1 MLILLHLGAKGFDL
15 GQGGEGGSPLG
26 LNEVFQ
32 HKAAHPLGL
41 KGHALGLGA
50 FHQRD
55 VQPAAVGKFH
65 RGLDPVV
72 VVGKICPLGDA
83 QLIQQYFP
91 AKIQRQGCARVAV
104 DAPALVG
111 ILAVGAVL
119 KNAVDGVAGG
129 KHRLAAR
136 FHVGAGVGVK
146 TGVAVPS

>member
-1 MLILLHLGAKGFDL
+1 MPKASIWVRA
-15 GQGGEGGSPLG
+15 GEGRSPLG
-26 LNEVFQ
+26 LNEILQ

-41 KGHALGLGA
+41 EGHALRLGT

-55 VQPAAVGKFH
+55 VQRATIGKFH

-72 VVGKICPLGDA
+72 VVWKICPLGDA

-91 AKIQRQGCARVAV
+91 AKIQRQGSTRVAV

-136 FHVGAGVGVK
+136 FHISAGMGVK
-146 TGVAVPS
+146 PVSPCSS

>member
-1 MLILLHLGAKGFDL
+1 M
-15 GQGGEGGSPLG
+15 GQRREGGSPLG
-26 LNEVFQ
+26 LNQILQ

-41 KGHALGLGA
+41 KGHALGFGA

-55 VQPAAVGKFH
+55 VQLAAIRKFH

-72 VVGKICPLGDA
+72 VVGEICPLGDA

-91 AKIQRQGCARVAV
+91 AKIQRQGCVRVAV

-136 FHVGAGVGVK
+136 STLALAWG
-146 TGVAVPS
+146 